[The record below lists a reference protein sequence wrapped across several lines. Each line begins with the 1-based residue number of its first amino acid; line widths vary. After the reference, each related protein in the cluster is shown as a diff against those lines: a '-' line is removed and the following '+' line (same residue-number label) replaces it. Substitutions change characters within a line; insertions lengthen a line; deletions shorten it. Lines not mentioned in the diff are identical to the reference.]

1 MSSTRISVLVL
12 FFLLLSTTGKSEP
25 TADGS
30 LFVMADTPAAAV
42 LPRQAN
48 RTFIRL
54 PSLEY
59 VFRIRASC
67 TGDRVPVSLLLSVAD
82 TRETLDAE
90 DLAAETPLQI
100 TLQIPSDQMG
110 PVAVEDFCHID
121 GHGSD
126 GRAQLTISAALSAHA
141 SLRCE
146 SDTGQ
151 SVIYVSKALDVS
163 LNCEQPDEPPDDT
176 TSIDLD

>member
-1 MSSTRISVLVL
+1 MSPARISVLVL
-12 FFLLLSTTGKSEP
+12 FFVLLSTTGKSES

-30 LFVMADTPAAAV
+30 LVVMADTPMAEV
-42 LPRQAN
+42 LPRQASGK
-48 RTFIRL
+48 FIRL

-59 VFRIRASC
+59 VFRLRASC
-67 TGDRVPVSLLLSVAD
+67 TGDRVPASLLLSVAD

-100 TLQIPSDQMG
+100 TLQIPSDQIG
-110 PVAVEDFCHID
+110 PIGVKDFCHID
-121 GHGSD
+121 DHGSD
-126 GRAQLTISAALSAHA
+126 GSAQLTLSAVLSAHA

-163 LNCEQPDEPPDDT
+163 LICELPDEPQSDA